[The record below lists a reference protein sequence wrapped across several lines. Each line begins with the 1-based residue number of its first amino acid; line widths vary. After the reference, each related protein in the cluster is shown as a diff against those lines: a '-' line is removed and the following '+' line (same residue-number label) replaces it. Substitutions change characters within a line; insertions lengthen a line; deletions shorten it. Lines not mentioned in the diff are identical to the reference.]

1 MGHLLRVANS
11 ERGPGVGPI
20 GQTWPDV
27 RRIAV
32 LRGGGLGDLL
42 FAVPAMT
49 ALRAA
54 YPDAELVLL
63 GTRLH
68 RELLTGRPSPVTEV
82 RPLPP
87 YRDVHE
93 PAGAVFD
100 EAMQRAWFEALK
112 PVDLAVQLHGGGRNS
127 NPFLR
132 RLQPRYLVGARTPDA
147 AEADRWLPFRY
158 YQHEVLRALE
168 VAGLAG
174 APPVELEP
182 SITVTGAD
190 RAAADEVLAGLPD
203 PLVVIHPGATD
214 PRRRWPAE
222 RFAEVAEKLAA
233 DGCGV
238 VVIGAPDER
247 ELVESVAGRAG
258 VRPLTSL
265 SMSALVG
272 VLARCSVFA
281 GNDSGP
287 RHLAGAVGAPTVS
300 VYWMGNV
307 VNAGPLGRARHRV
320 LISWLSHCPVCGV
333 DCTREDLPR
342 CAHDDSFVAAV
353 PTDAVLGETV
363 ELLAGR

>member
-1 MGHLLRVANS
+1 MLNS
-11 ERGPGVGPI
+11 DAGPAVGPI
-20 GQTWPDV
+20 EAKWPDV

-42 FAVPAMT
+42 FAVPAMA

-54 YPDAELVLL
+54 YPDAEIVLL
-63 GTRLH
+63 GTELH
-68 RELLTGRPSPVTEV
+68 RELFAGRPSPVTEV
-82 RPLPP
+82 RPMPP
-87 YRDVHE
+87 YENVHE
-93 PAGAVFD
+93 PAGKPFD
-100 EAMQRAWFEALK
+100 AAEQQAWFDALK

-132 RLQPRYLVGARTPDA
+132 RLEPRYLVGARTPDA
-147 AEADRWLPFRY
+147 GEADRWLPFRY

-174 APPVELEP
+174 ARPVELEP
-182 SITVTGAD
+182 SITVTDAD
-190 RAAADEVLAGLPD
+190 RAAADEVLEGLPE
-203 PLVVIHPGATD
+203 PLVVVHPGAGD

-222 RFAEVAEKLAA
+222 RFAEIAAKLAA
-233 DGCGV
+233 GGRGV

-247 ELVESVAGRAG
+247 ELVERVAGLAGPPVRA
-258 VRPLTSL
+258 LTSL

-272 VLARCSVFA
+272 VLDRCSAFA

-287 RHLAGAVGAPTVS
+287 RHLAAAVGAPTVS

-307 VNAGPLGRARHRV
+307 VNAGPLGRSRHRV
-320 LISWLSHCPVCGV
+320 LISWTANCPVCGV

-342 CAHDDSFVAAV
+342 CEHDDSFVATV
-353 PTDAVLGETV
+353 PVEDVLGELE

>member
-1 MGHLLRVANS
+1 MVNS
-11 ERGPGVGPI
+11 EHGPSVGPI
-20 GQTWPDV
+20 EAKWPDV

-54 YPDAELVLL
+54 YPAAEIVLL
-63 GTRLH
+63 GTELH
-68 RELLTGRPSPVTEV
+68 RALFDGRPAPVTEV
-82 RPLPP
+82 WPLPP
-87 YRDVHE
+87 YPNVHE
-93 PAGAVFD
+93 PAGQPFD
-100 EAMQRAWFEALK
+100 ESEQQAWFDALK

-132 RLQPRYLVGARTPDA
+132 KLDPKYLVGARTPDA

-182 SITVTGAD
+182 SIAVTDAD
-190 RAAADEVLAGLPD
+190 RATADEVLDGLPD
-203 PLVVIHPGATD
+203 PLVVFHPGAGD

-222 RFAEVAEKLAA
+222 RFAEVAAKLAGA
-233 DGCGV
+233 GCGV

-247 ELVESVAGRAG
+247 DLVERVASQAG
-258 VRPLTSL
+258 ARPLTSL
-265 SMSALVG
+265 SMSALIG
-272 VLARCSVFA
+272 VLARAKAFA

-287 RHLAGAVGAPTVS
+287 RHLAAAVGAPTVS

-307 VNAGPLGRARHRV
+307 VNAGPLGRSRHRV
-320 LISWLSHCPVCGV
+320 LISWTSRCPVCGV

-342 CAHDDSFVAAV
+342 CEHDDSFVATV
-353 PTDAVLGETV
+353 PTAEVLSEME